1 MVTFTELVY
10 WNAFQLFLGQTIFS
24 QPFSVLYTS
33 CNLKYGKKK
42 AQFYRWKKDL
52 QWRLNTSLNPH
63 GLPP

>member
-42 AQFYRWKKDL
+42 SSVLSMEKRFTVASQHF
-52 QWRLNTSLNPH
+52 P
-63 GLPP
+63 

>member
-10 WNAFQLFLGQTIFS
+10 WNAFQLFLGQTIFP

-33 CNLKYGKKK
+33 CNLKNGKK